1 MLKKTEET
9 KKKSNSNKILDSD
22 DDVTM
27 EDLGKQEKEIV
38 SKDAPKGRSVRA
50 KAPVK
55 YLTIDSESEED
66 NKYEESDEEV
76 DDGGISS
83 EDD

>member
-1 MLKKTEET
+1 
-9 KKKSNSNKILDSD
+9 
-22 DDVTM
+22 M